1 MGTCFQIGIG
11 IRMGESLIHERLA
24 PKWRKQA
31 ENGIVHER
39 LSHTHIADLTF
50 GGKFTILGLLI
61 PTSMKSIVISVLLLI
76 SSVVLAGTK
85 PAVDQT
91 VAIKSFK
98 GRVMLTPLGNGTIE
112 VRIRTWRTTR
122 DTIKGQ
128 TVFPVLVNGH
138 KQQFYCGRFGASRIP
153 MLIFAV
159 SDPDRTGESR
169 CLAYQIAPNGALIGQ
184 QVVVDDAEV
193 HAHTDQVTSGRFQLA
208 AIDPQVGAIYSI
220 AYQEAHFEGYF
231 LSYEKMRVRQWD
243 ATINCFIE
251 SDQGFLRDTKGR
263 LVQASRY
270 LQWPDRQREAVF
282 AANVAALPHY
292 VVHSA
297 TPKQPTSAQK

>member
-1 MGTCFQIGIG
+1 
-11 IRMGESLIHERLA
+11 
-24 PKWRKQA
+24 
-31 ENGIVHER
+31 
-39 LSHTHIADLTF
+39 
-50 GGKFTILGLLI
+50 
-61 PTSMKSIVISVLLLI
+61 MKLFLI
-76 SSVVLAGTK
+76 SAALILCTATGFAKTK
-85 PAVDQT
+85 PAVDRT

-98 GRVMLTPLGNGTIE
+98 GRVQLTPLGDGRIE

-128 TVFPVLVNGH
+128 TVFPVLVNGQ
-138 KQQFYCGRFGASRIP
+138 KQQFFCGRFGASRIP

-184 QVVVDDAEV
+184 QVVVDDAEK
-193 HAHTDQVTSGRFQLA
+193 HGHTDQVTSGRFQLA

-220 AYQEAHFEGYF
+220 AYQEAHFEGYY

-251 SDQGFLRDTKGR
+251 SDQGFLRDAKGR

-282 AANVAALPHY
+282 AQNVAALPHY
-292 VVHSA
+292 VVHST